1 MKKKKIKPRY
11 RHLKSLAVIIV
22 LSLAMMGILTVDEQ
36 CHRITGE
43 GGMLGFSGEK
53 NSSGEI
59 KAYFFGVDISEV
71 FR

>member
-1 MKKKKIKPRY
+1 
-11 RHLKSLAVIIV
+11 
-22 LSLAMMGILTVDEQ
+22 MMGVLTVDQQ

-53 NSSGEI
+53 AESGDI
-59 KAYFFGVDISEV
+59 KAYFFGVDISGV